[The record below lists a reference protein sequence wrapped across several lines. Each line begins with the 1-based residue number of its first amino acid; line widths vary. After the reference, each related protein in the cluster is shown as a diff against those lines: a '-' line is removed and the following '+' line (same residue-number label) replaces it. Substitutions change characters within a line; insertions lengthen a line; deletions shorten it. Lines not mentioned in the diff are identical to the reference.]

1 MAHIFI
7 LLSKPTQNIPRER
20 HLTGP
25 DSIIKNERNKV
36 LEACSL
42 QCGNAGLG
50 QTVVVTMQST
60 PVVNVFLSIWFFPN
74 SRWVR
79 TEEQWRSEVNMGDL

>member
-1 MAHIFI
+1 ML
-7 LLSKPTQNIPRER
+7 LLSGSTVTGIFFPRELFSSERPTLHTFLSFYQSPHRISPRER

-42 QCGNAGLG
+42 QCGNTGTWSNRGGHHA
-50 QTVVVTMQST
+50 VHASC
-60 PVVNVFLSIWFFPN
+60 
-74 SRWVR
+74 
-79 TEEQWRSEVNMGDL
+79 